1 MALQKR
7 AEATYSNV
15 NLMSEL
21 CCLKLWTFH
30 VFLTQ
35 QMQNKR
41 VWEKPFQIY
50 NSSFIHIHPLGS
62 PQRASN
68 SSSPLARWGSFLG
81 PLPTPWQLWTAQ
93 WEELVA
99 WSWSSSSRTFSLFCQ
114 ACLLDPGW
122 SRVTLLQN
130 SVASWSTTWS
140 CMAASDHPADRL
152 LFQYLGMWNCT
163 QLNTDL

>member
-1 MALQKR
+1 
-7 AEATYSNV
+7 
-15 NLMSEL
+15 MSEL
-21 CCLKLWTFH
+21 WCLKLWSFN

-41 VWEKPFQIY
+41 VWKEAFQIL
-50 NSSFIHIHPLGS
+50 NSSFIKIHHIGS

-68 SSSPLARWGSFLG
+68 NSSRLARWGSFLEH
-81 PLPTPWQLWTAQ
+81 LPTPWQLWTAQ

-99 WSWSSSSRTFSLFCQ
+99 WSWTSSSWTFSLFFQ
-114 ACLLDPGW
+114 ACSLDPGW
-122 SRVTLLQN
+122 SRVNLLQK

-152 LFQYLGMWNCT
+152 LFQYLRMWNYT
-163 QLNTDL
+163 QLNTDLYKL